1 MYFGCVYGRV
11 VIKLMFFSRNSLKI
25 VIFAAPRVTSMAGD
39 RISKSV
45 RIVFSYPLCKASL
58 AFYTTAE
65 QLSLFTLQFPASI
78 FFRSSVVLL
87 SFLLYSMSLYYRTAY
102 ICPFYLD
109 ARTELTLFH
118 IKCERMKLDFL
129 MVPSCSFFLLY
140 NMRLFQYS
148 TSVRSTWTLVF
159 S

>member
-11 VIKLMFFSRNSLKI
+11 VSKLMFFSRNSLKI

-45 RIVFSYPLCKASL
+45 RIAFSYPLCKASL

-78 FFRSSVVLL
+78 FRRSSVALL
-87 SFLLYSMSLYYRTAY
+87 SFLVVLYSMSLYFRTAY

-109 ARTELTLFH
+109 ARTQLTLFH

-129 MVPSCSFFLLY
+129 MVVL
-140 NMRLFQYS
+140 
-148 TSVRSTWTLVF
+148 
-159 S
+159 